1 MGNYF
6 KIGLPAVI
14 MLLAEWWVFEI
25 MTLLAGYISVAAV
38 GTQVIVFNT
47 YILFVLSLVG
57 L

>member
-47 YILFVLSLVG
+47 YILLVLSLVG